1 MTNSFKLLILSQ
13 RILKMEQLLFRKLIT
28 GEVDHDYGGLSCIF
42 VLLAEQYS
50 RIRPIITDW
59 SGGKITSDN
68 LLVEESSWS
77 GTRTRPSSHS
87 GTMRRP
93 EPTPCLRR
101 RTVFAV
107 SSSENSPSNPFPG
120 ADLKAMF
127 ILESHYTDR
136 WCPKI
141 WERGHYRVSSKT
153 VYTWFLPFLSSKS
166 NPILTSR
173 VSFEN

>member
-13 RILKMEQLLFRKLIT
+13 RILKMGQPLFRKLIT
-28 GEVDHDYGGLSCIF
+28 GEVDHDYEGQSCI
-42 VLLAEQYS
+42 VILAEQYS
-50 RIRPIITDW
+50 RTRPIITDW

-87 GTMRRP
+87 GTTRRP

-101 RTVFAV
+101 KTVFAV
-107 SSSENSPSNPFPG
+107 SSLENSPSNPFQG

-127 ILESHYTDR
+127 IQTDVVEKNGR
-136 WCPKI
+136 
-141 WERGHYRVSSKT
+141 EATSS
-153 VYTWFLPFLSSKS
+153 LQFLS
-166 NPILTSR
+166 L
-173 VSFEN
+173 FCLQGA